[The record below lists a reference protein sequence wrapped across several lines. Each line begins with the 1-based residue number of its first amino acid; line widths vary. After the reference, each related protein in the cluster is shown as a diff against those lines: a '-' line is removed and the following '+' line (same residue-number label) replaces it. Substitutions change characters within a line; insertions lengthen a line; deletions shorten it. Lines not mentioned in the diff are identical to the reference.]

1 MSYGRPP
8 YGRRR
13 WEITVTV
20 SWNVGNR
27 TTVNKDTAAQPAASV
42 RYTKL
47 SASKF
52 KNLWPGLKTSIRCGA
67 RPKSCLVTTP
77 PNLSQCRAI
86 VTKCLREIRTHT
98 HGCGTAGR
106 SISGALTAVPET
118 SR

>member
-1 MSYGRPP
+1 MHSEGSRSADNVRWHVSYGRTL

-27 TTVNKDTAAQPAASV
+27 TTVNKDTAARPAASV

-52 KNLWPGLKTSIRCGA
+52 KNL
-67 RPKSCLVTTP
+67 CL
-77 PNLSQCRAI
+77 
-86 VTKCLREIRTHT
+86 
-98 HGCGTAGR
+98 G
-106 SISGALTAVPET
+106 
-118 SR
+118 

>member
-27 TTVNKDTAAQPAASV
+27 TTVNKDTAARPAASV

-52 KNLWPGLKTSIRCGA
+52 KNL
-67 RPKSCLVTTP
+67 CL
-77 PNLSQCRAI
+77 
-86 VTKCLREIRTHT
+86 
-98 HGCGTAGR
+98 G
-106 SISGALTAVPET
+106 
-118 SR
+118 